1 MRAKVHNAGNYR
13 YPLCPRKLRYAPRW
27 PEGTIRETRNFCR
40 RRFSFRSPLISSLS
54 SSSSR
59 DFLAAASSCAAPR
72 RGSLLEMAPCRIF
85 AKFPA
90 RSPITTGRR
99 MKKHLSA
106 SGKEVRPAS
115 WHLFLRI
122 SRRIYYEITRRCGS
136 ARWISIR
143 PPTDSYFFFPPF
155 LLCFLSFCARVD
167 EFERFTGWNSSQ
179 ALNEG
184 SLQ

>member
-1 MRAKVHNAGNYR
+1 MARRHN
-13 YPLCPRKLRYAPRW
+13 
-27 PEGTIRETRNFCR
+27 TRNEKFLSSAFFFPLTPHLFPVVVVVA
-40 RRFSFRSPLISSLS
+40 RFSRCSIELCRASPRLVTRNGSVSYIRQIS
-54 SSSSR
+54 
-59 DFLAAASSCAAPR
+59 
-72 RGSLLEMAPCRIF
+72 GTF
-85 AKFPA
+85 ADNH
-90 RSPITTGRR
+90 TGRR